1 MNNLYSFSL
10 LNAFEQLS
18 IFTLGKIRVLTQYCP
33 INGER
38 TYHNSLVDLCVKY
51 LHLSYNQ
58 NRDECTVHEIWLLFM
73 IR

>member
-18 IFTLGKIRVLTQYCP
+18 IFTLCKIRVLTQCCP

-38 TYHNSLVDLCVKY
+38 TYHSSLVDLCVKY
-51 LHLSYNQ
+51 LHLIYYQ
-58 NRDECTVHEIWLLFM
+58 YRDECTVHEIWLLFM

>member
-18 IFTLGKIRVLTQYCP
+18 IFTLCKIRVLTQCCP

-51 LHLSYNQ
+51 LHLIYNQ
-58 NRDECTVHEIWLLFM
+58 YRDECTVHEILLLFM